1 MPAFVCPRCNAKTWA
16 NDLYAGNPGRC
27 RDCLQRV
34 SVPAMVSAPYFNNV
48 TRLRSQIDPAHPA
61 CFRLGLDRLA
71 LEVYT
76 RVQTRIGARA
86 QIERGTYSFDC
97 ESPNPGTGSS
107 AVIAK
112 LVIHQVGIPS
122 ELPGVGDVVQVW
134 IRTSG
139 NAESLEGHKAIRRI
153 WNPPF
158 QANPVFGALFARLNP
173 NPADTLAAS
182 PQEDHRFAF
191 FAIQFLPGHDVAEI
205 EALPETALDTI
216 SGSVTENLDPIVELL
231 VACAGV

>member
-1 MPAFVCPRCNAKTWA
+1 MLGTPVDAPTVSK
-16 NDLYAGNPGRC
+16 
-27 RDCLQRV
+27 RV
-34 SVPAMVSAPYFNNV
+34 TVPAMVSAPYFNNV

-61 CFRLGLDRLA
+61 CFRIGLDRLA

-86 QIERGTYSFDC
+86 QIERGSYSFDC
-97 ESPNPGTGSS
+97 ESSNPGTGSS

-112 LVIHQVGIPS
+112 LVIHQGGIPG

-134 IRTSG
+134 IRTTG

-153 WNPPF
+153 WNQTF
-158 QANPVFGALFARLNP
+158 QANPVFGPLFARLNP
-173 NPADTLAAS
+173 HPADTLAAS
-182 PQEDHRFAF
+182 PQEDHRFAY

-205 EALPETALDTI
+205 EALPNTALGTI
-216 SGSVTENLDPIVELL
+216 SGSITENLDPIVELL